1 MSRKTSDATEAE
13 QDPQDTSR
21 RQFLATT
28 GTGLAALSAAAC
40 AVEDSGL
47 SAAAAS
53 ADGPDSCD
61 PAVAA
66 AAKAERIAN
75 APKAPFDSIRD
86 YFAALDAHGLLLRIP
101 RVDQDQYQMT
111 GIVFR
116 SSDRYSIFGGPALM
130 FEKIKIEG
138 QWMDGPVVANHQGNM
153 HTDCIVYGIEPDPD
167 DIYVSYRKA
176 KAYAT
181 KLLETT
187 DTGRYPLIAPVEVSR
202 DQAPCKEVVVSGD
215 DVSLFNFPF
224 VQTNPADGG
233 RYVNTGSVF
242 TSDPEMGNNFGTYRC
257 QITGP
262 RTLRINSEKNHAGYK
277 MLMAARER
285 GEKIGHVSIAVG
297 QDPITWVLSGAPIA
311 RGRDTPGPVDELAMA
326 GGMRGK
332 PLEVVKSDTN
342 DMLVPA
348 HSEMIIEGE
357 VPLQEPL
364 QREGPFG
371 EMFGYLGPQKEEVFW
386 MNVTRITH
394 RRNPWIVNSFTGMQR
409 GYITSAVEALYDR
422 SLRRLVP
429 NLVAFHYPQDAM
441 GVSFLSI
448 DKTAPGQ
455 GLEAGRKIANRIPI
469 SKVVVVVD
477 KEFDVL
483 DRTQMLFAIGSRWQP
498 FTASEIIEDA
508 PAIVTDP
515 STVVPLRTSKI
526 VIDATKQW
534 PEEGGPQVYAERN
547 RVLLEQGAPDVFAQV
562 DAEFGE
568 LLKDW
573 GSG

>member
-1 MSRKTSDATEAE
+1 MSRKKCDVTENQPA
-13 QDPQDTSR
+13 PQDTAR
-21 RQFLATT
+21 RQLLAAT
-28 GTGLAALSAAAC
+28 GVGLAALSTAAC
-40 AVEDSGL
+40 AVEDGAQSRDAS
-47 SAAAAS
+47 SASVA
-53 ADGPDSCD
+53 DSCA
-61 PAVAA
+61 PAATA

-116 SSDRYSIFGGPALM
+116 SSDRYGVFSAPALM
-130 FEKIKIEG
+130 FEKIKIDG
-138 QWMDGPVVANHQGNM
+138 QWMDGPIVANHQGSM
-153 HTDCIVYGIEPDPD
+153 HTDCIVFGIEPDPD
-167 DIYVSYRKA
+167 DIFVSYRKA

-187 DTGRYPLIAPVEVSR
+187 DTGRYPLIPPVEVLR
-202 DQAPCKEVVVSGD
+202 EQAPCKEVVVSGD
-215 DVSLFNFPF
+215 DVNLLSFPF

-233 RYVNTGSVF
+233 RYLNTGSVF

-262 RTLRINSEKNHAGYK
+262 RTLRINSSKIHAGYK

-311 RGRDTPGPVDELAMA
+311 RGRNNDPVDELAMA

-332 PLEVVKSDTN
+332 PLKVVKSDTN

-348 HSEMIIEGE
+348 HAEMIVEGE

-371 EMFGYLGPQKEEVFW
+371 EMFGYLGAQKEEVFW

-409 GYITSAVEALYDR
+409 GYITSSVEALYDR
-422 SLRRLVP
+422 TLRSMVP
-429 NLVAFHYPQDAM
+429 NLVEFHYPQDCM
-441 GVSFLSI
+441 GVSFVSI

-455 GLEAGRKIANRIPI
+455 GLEAGRKIAGRIPI

-477 KEFDVL
+477 KEMDVL
-483 DRTQMLFAIGSRWQP
+483 NRTQMLFAIGSRWQP
-498 FTASEIIEDA
+498 YPAAEIIKDA

-515 STVVPLRTSKI
+515 STPVSLRTSKI

-534 PEEGGPQVYAERN
+534 PEEGGPKVYPERN
-547 RVLLEQGAPDVFAQV
+547 RVLLEQGAPEVFAQV

-568 LLKDW
+568 LLKNW
-573 GSG
+573 GRG